1 MKFRAQN
8 LLKWSWQDLPIL
20 LTGLAA
26 LLSWASTPEGP
37 REIRQEEIY
46 ESLFRLSPSETCRE
60 RIRGLEGELRKQQH
74 AVFDVGKNV
83 RSFCHDVLLSSPP
96 GRIYERVARANSS
109 PPPHFPS
116 SSSASRPGARL
127 VSIAF
132 ILLIG
137 PRDSAASVDRL
148 VEYVVGGD
156 DVLVV
161 HVDSKAD
168 GSLRRRME
176 ELEKE
181 RGNVFLLPRSL
192 SVTWGGFSMVKAQLE
207 MMKFVVRDERVR
219 RRGRWDVLINLSGQ
233 DIPLMPKDV
242 LKKHLSGQ
250 GAMNWMQLEL
260 HNSSFSMGGW
270 AECDNRMWRV
280 VQSRSPPRGMILAQ
294 GSQWFILS
302 RDFVS
307 YITACLTRTREVAGE
322 EEEEEEEEEVE
333 GVCERGGA
341 VLDRWACT
349 RECGV
354 TRSYSRWARHSFI
367 PDESFFQT
375 VLVNS
380 PFCQTLF
387 PDNLRHIN
395 WEGYRRGAHAE
406 AWRRRRRSCANEDV
420 VVGGC
425 GNSPDPLTAEDV
437 VELLRDNLQTFA
449 RKVDVNYDE
458 RVWPLVECWFARQSG
473 DPADCLPSSPL
484 LVSVAQ
490 PGPAR
495 IVTLSASNSLAAG
508 SAMDGDL
515 RSRWSLHEPTR
526 DFQGFRPLARE
537 AVDSLLLLLDSSRP
551 WRRPLAALC
560 DMVQKTMEAVR
571 EWMRNQVCLTVEL
584 DASVRL
590 KSLRLYW
597 EKSPREYRVY
607 AKAASSVGC
616 EEVNAGG
623 WVRLE
628 LLSSS
633 SSCKKGMAEEFVEER
648 CYATLAPPSPCL
660 QVAVKSLE
668 LCAPKNRMH
677 FKEQYALSEIQVWA
691 MT

>member
-1 MKFRAQN
+1 MVMARPAHLADRFGGSLVLGVNTGGSEGDKAGGDLREFVPVPLATRASMQ
-8 LLKWSWQDLPIL
+8 
-20 LTGLAA
+20 LTTH
-26 LLSWASTPEGP
+26 S
-37 REIRQEEIY
+37 
-46 ESLFRLSPSETCRE
+46 LSPSETCRE

-74 AVFDVGKNV
+74 AG
-83 RSFCHDVLLSSPP
+83 
-96 GRIYERVARANSS
+96 A
-109 PPPHFPS
+109 
-116 SSSASRPGARL
+116 GARL

-137 PRDSAASVDRL
+137 PRDSAASVDLPWTSGGAEGSWQVDRL

-526 DFQGFRPLARE
+526 DFQGE
-537 AVDSLLLLLDSSRP
+537 E
-551 WRRPLAALC
+551 
-560 DMVQKTMEAVR
+560 QKTMEAVR